1 MKKKYKFS
9 NKKFKGLKN
18 KPYKKHSQNK
28 KSSVK
33 SLNKKKSTKKLTK
46 KQKAKP
52 FPVVIGLSSKEK
64 RYLGKR
70 VRKSDRLDY
79 DMQRSYGPS
88 VFYNEHFP
96 SEIINYSDDTIR
108 SDRPSVIYN
117 KEFPSEAFNFSGD
130 TYSRILKLKAIRSI
144 TGRY

>member
-1 MKKKYKFS
+1 MKKKYNS
-9 NKKFKGLKN
+9 SDKKFKGLKN

-46 KQKAKP
+46 KQKNKQFSVAGIPHVLRKPSKKDIRKAKSSDYP
-52 FPVVIGLSSKEK
+52 LDRNKYALDQPAPV
-64 RYLGKR
+64 
-70 VRKSDRLDY
+70 
-79 DMQRSYGPS
+79 
-88 VFYNEHFP
+88 N
-96 SEIINYSDDTIR
+96 
-108 SDRPSVIYN
+108 IYN
-117 KEFPSEAFNFSGD
+117 AEFPSEAFNFSGD